1 MAEFTAGT
9 ERVKAA
15 LQCDLKE
22 KKRQKKAI
30 SFMSRDSL
38 FSGHSSGLR
47 EVPFL

>member
-1 MAEFTAGT
+1 MQLS
-9 ERVKAA
+9 
-15 LQCDLKE
+15 LQQGLEGLKLLCSVIFIFFL
-22 KKRQKKAI
+22 KKAI